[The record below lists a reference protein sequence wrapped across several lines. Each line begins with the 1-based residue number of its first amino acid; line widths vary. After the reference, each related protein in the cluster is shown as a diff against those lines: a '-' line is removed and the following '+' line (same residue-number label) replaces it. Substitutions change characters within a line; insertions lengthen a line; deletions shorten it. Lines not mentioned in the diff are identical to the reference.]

1 MPKGKEIRTLDPAT
15 MAVLEKGQP
24 EFDALFARIAP
35 VFSRPEVRYRA
46 RSYLAGLL
54 APVQRR
60 NAWQLAEHLGE
71 FTPDGVQRL
80 LNAARWEAD
89 QVRDDLRA
97 YVVEHLGDPTA
108 VLVLDETGFLKKGDK
123 SVGVQRQY
131 SGTAGR
137 VENCQIGVFLAYASP
152 RGRTFLDRELYLPK
166 EWCQDKA
173 RCREAG
179 VPDEVPFATK
189 PQLAQRMLSRAR
201 DAGVPAAWVTGDSV
215 YGKDRRLRIWLEERQ
230 QPFVLEIPC
239 NEPLW
244 AATDCGPAQ
253 VRADVLAENVPPERW
268 ERLSA
273 GSGAKGPRL
282 YDWARVPLFRLDW
295 PGFEHWLLVRRSL
308 PHPEELAY
316 YVVFAPAG
324 TSLSELVRV
333 AGSRWAIE
341 ECLESAKNEVGLDQ
355 YEVRRWEAWYRYI
368 TLSLLAH
375 AYLTVLRARA
385 LLIGEKGG

>member
-1 MPKGKEIRTLDPAT
+1 MPKGKEITTLDPAT

-35 VFSRPEVRYRA
+35 VFSRPEVRCRA
-46 RSYLAGLL
+46 RSYLSGLL

-97 YVVEHLGDPTA
+97 YVVEHLGDPSA

-166 EWCQDKA
+166 EWCQDQE
-173 RCREAG
+173 RRREAG
-179 VPDEVPFATK
+179 VPDAGAFATK

-201 DAGVPAAWVTGDSV
+201 DAGVPAAWVTADSV
-215 YGKDRRLRIWLEERQ
+215 YGKDRRLRIWLEEQ
-230 QPFVLEIPC
+230 EQPFVLEVAC

-244 AATDCGPAQ
+244 AATERGPAQ
-253 VRADVLAENVPPERW
+253 VRADQLAAQVPLERW

-273 GSGAKGPRL
+273 GAGAKGPRL
-282 YDWARVPLFRLDW
+282 YDWVRVPLFRLEW
-295 PGFEHWLLVRRSL
+295 PGFEHWLLVRRSIAD
-308 PHPEELAY
+308 PEELAY
-316 YVVFAPAG
+316 YVGFAPEG
-324 TSLSELVRV
+324 TTLAQLVRV

-385 LLIGEKGG
+385 LLTEEKGG

>member
-1 MPKGKEIRTLDPAT
+1 MPKGKEIATLDAAT
-15 MAVLEKGQP
+15 QAVLEKGQS
-24 EFDALFARIAP
+24 EFDALFARLAP
-35 VFSRPEVRYRA
+35 GFYRPEVRQRA

-54 APVQRR
+54 APVPRR

-80 LNAARWEAD
+80 LNAARWDAD

-97 YVVEHLGDPTA
+97 YVVEHLGDPQA
-108 VLVLDETGFLKKGDK
+108 ILVVDETGFLKKGNK
-123 SVGVQRQY
+123 SVGVQRQD

-152 RGRTFLDRELYLPK
+152 TGRTFIDRELYLPK
-166 EWCQDKA
+166 EWCQDQE
-173 RCREAG
+173 RCQEAG
-179 VPDEVPFATK
+179 VPEEVTFATK
-189 PQLAQRMLSRAR
+189 PQLAKRMLERAR
-201 DAGVPAAWVTGDSV
+201 EAGVPAAWVTGDSV
-215 YGKDRRLRIWLEERQ
+215 YGGDRRLRIWLEEQ
-230 QPFVLEIPC
+230 KQPFVLEVAC
-239 NEPLW
+239 DEPLW
-244 AATDCGPAQ
+244 AATERGPAQ
-253 VRADVLAENVPPERW
+253 VRADQLAAQVPPERW

-273 GSGAKGPRL
+273 GWGAKGPRL

-295 PGFEHWLLVRRSL
+295 PGFEHGLLVRRSI
-308 PHPEELAY
+308 PDPEERAY

-324 TSLSELVRV
+324 TTLAEWVRG

-341 ECLESAKNEVGLDQ
+341 ECLESAKGEVGLDQ